1 MYESICYGNSLCL
14 YGQAD
19 GERYD
24 RWIDMSQPTGSVS
37 LGNSTLHM
45 HYLVSHPT
53 SGGDPFSKQEAQV
66 DTGQLTC
73 RGHVA
78 KRVQREDPSPDPCD
92 PGAALPTLLPPS
104 FLSGSHGP
112 SHVSHEQPDKRPQM
126 P

>member
-1 MYESICYGNSLCL
+1 M
-14 YGQAD
+14 
-19 GERYD
+19 D

-37 LGNSTLHM
+37 LGNSTLQM

-53 SGGDPFSKQEAQV
+53 SSKQEAQV

-73 RGHVA
+73 HGHVA
-78 KRVQREDPSPDPCD
+78 KRVQREDPSPEPCD
-92 PGAALPTLLPPS
+92 PRAALPTSLLPS

-112 SHVSHEQPDKRPQM
+112 SHVSHEQPDKRPQT